1 VCAEES
7 SASWLLFSSFKAL
20 KILSW
25 FIFSFLKN
33 KFTVVHVTL
42 GIILGPTALGRIPGF
57 TKNIFPQMSAKTAD
71 DPDVTIKSFDTF
83 YVAANIGLI
92 FFMFLMGLEFDGQ
105 EVKKLARFSFPV
117 ASM

>member
-1 VCAEES
+1 
-7 SASWLLFSSFKAL
+7 
-20 KILSW
+20 
-25 FIFSFLKN
+25 
-33 KFTVVHVTL
+33 
-42 GIILGPTALGRIPGF
+42 
-57 TKNIFPQMSAKTAD
+57 MSAKTAD